1 MIQVWVQR
9 FFKFRIKTP
18 LVTISQLDI
27 YQGCSAVQS
36 VDTI

>member
-1 MIQVWVQR
+1 MQGWIQC
-9 FFKFRIKTP
+9 FFKFGIKTP
-18 LVTISQLDI
+18 LITQGQLEI